1 MVSKTKP
8 SEQRSISILL
18 NKTTYRDWERRK
30 WNDDIYVYDP
40 DLNAF
45 DETKT

>member
-1 MVSKTKP
+1 MKKINEFFLPNARKADYTV
-8 SEQRSISILL
+8 EQ
-18 NKTTYRDWERRK
+18 WEIRK